1 MHKIPIY
8 LCKYMKHFTE
18 NNPLYRARLIHI
30 LILPETN
37 MNLL

>member
-18 NNPLYRARLIHI
+18 NNPLYLALAHTHI
-30 LILPETN
+30 N
-37 MNLL
+37 FA